1 MAQADPIHDDY
12 LAVVEM
18 VHRALSSTQAPYCV
32 IGALA
37 LGIWGTPRA
46 TYDIDLLILAQ
57 HTNPEP
63 FLGLLLRA
71 GFSINESWHHA
82 NPMAHEVVLRLS
94 HSTVPHFPVDLVFSR
109 GPFERAVLDQR
120 RAVDLHGLTI
130 WMSSPEDLIMMK
142 LRAGRPRDFD
152 DVISIVKNPRLQLDL
167 AYLWSWADQLSLHG
181 ELHYVLQAAGSH
193 NDPA

>member
-1 MAQADPIHDDY
+1 MAQPDAIHDDY

-18 VHRALSSTQAPYCV
+18 AHRALSSTQAPYCV

-57 HTNPEP
+57 HADPEP
-63 FLGLLLRA
+63 FFGLLHRA

-82 NPMAHEVVLRLS
+82 NPMAQEVVLRLS
-94 HSTVPHFPVDLVFSR
+94 HPTVPQFPVDLVFSR
-109 GPFERAVLDQR
+109 GPFERAVLDRR

-130 WMSSPEDLIMMK
+130 WMSSPEDLILMK
-142 LRAGRPRDFD
+142 LRASRPRDFD
-152 DVISIVKNPRLQLDL
+152 DVISIIKNPRLQLDL
-167 AYLWSWADQLSLHG
+167 DYLWNWADRLGLQG
-181 ELHYVLQAAGSH
+181 ELHYVLQAASAGG
-193 NDPA
+193 